1 MFDIGANIGQTANGL
16 VQYFPKS
23 SIYCF
28 EPVSATFNTL
38 SQKFSKYSNVS
49 CIQKGMGSVSGSASI
64 ILHDNSELNT
74 IVTNGPRENQKI
86 GEEIITIDTVDEF
99 TENRNITHI
108 DFLKMDV
115 QGWEMEVLM
124 GAEALLREKR
134 VRFIYT
140 EVGFRRADR
149 DMQHF
154 CEINDYLESKGFGSA
169 VFTLSFAGATTKSF

>member
-1 MFDIGANIGQTANGL
+1 MDLG
-16 VQYFPKS
+16 K
-23 SIYCF
+23 
-28 EPVSATFNTL
+28 
-38 SQKFSKYSNVS
+38 
-49 CIQKGMGSVSGSASI
+49 
-64 ILHDNSELNT
+64 
-74 IVTNGPRENQKI
+74 KI

-124 GAEALLREKR
+124 GAKTLLREKR

-140 EVGFRRADR
+140 EVGFRREDR

-154 CEINDYLESKGFGSA
+154 CKINDYLESKGF
-169 VFTLSFAGATTKSF
+169 